1 MSAPLH
7 QHPHHHPHQH
17 PHPHLHRHQH
27 QRSRVAPLLSA
38 AVVAL
43 LAAAACSGGDDSTPM
58 DTTAATPAPAPAP
71 AAPAAGAPTDA
82 QIAHIVVTANAI
94 DSSFGVLATQKGA
107 SQAVKDFGQTMVT
120 DHGGVNRQAVELAQR
135 LNVTPEENDTSR
147 QLQQAAD
154 SARSAMEG
162 LSGAAFDSAY
172 IAREVAYHQSVLDAL
187 DNTLIPNA
195 QNADLKKL
203 LQDVRPAFVAHLDR
217 AKQVQSS
224 LGST

>member
-7 QHPHHHPHQH
+7 QRQP
-17 PHPHLHRHQH
+17 
-27 QRSRVAPLLSA
+27 SRVAPRLSA
-38 AVVAL
+38 AILAL
-43 LAAAACSGGDDSTPM
+43 LAAAACSGGDDTTPM
-58 DTTAATPAPAPAP
+58 DTTAAAPAP
-71 AAPAAGAPTDA
+71 AAAPAAPTSGPTDA

-94 DSSFGVLATQKGA
+94 DSSFGVLATQKGS

-135 LNVTPEENDTSR
+135 LNVTPEPNETSR

-187 DNTLIPNA
+187 DNTLIPSA
-195 QNADLKKL
+195 QNAELKKL
-203 LQDVRPAFVAHLDR
+203 LQDTRPAFEAHLQR
-217 AKQVQSS
+217 AQQVQGS